1 MNINEVE
8 SLNAMQV
15 FNIAKYIAKKYGLRM
30 PDYCRMRSEMSGKI
44 PQPIILD
51 SNNGRMWVDRYYVAY
66 QLDGTSEVKYVYI
79 AKHHVL
85 EEISGYRNASKLRSE
100 DFKPSKDILRQ
111 FKRARGEMLAKGC
124 QVWVDV
130 NEVPCRAVMQNTMPG
145 TGTYNMGVSV

>member
-15 FNIAKYIAKKYGLRM
+15 FNIAKYIARKYRLRL

-66 QLDGTSEVKYVYI
+66 QLDGMAEVKYVYI
-79 AKHHVL
+79 AKHHVF
-85 EEISGYRNASKLRSE
+85 EEISSYRQASKLRSE
-100 DFKPSKDILRQ
+100 DFKPSNGILQQ
-111 FKRARGEMLAKGC
+111 FKCARWEMLAKGC
-124 QVWVDV
+124 QVWVDTD
-130 NEVPCRAVMQNTMPG
+130 EVPYRVVTPNNSFSS
-145 TGTYNMGVSV
+145 GTYKTGVSV